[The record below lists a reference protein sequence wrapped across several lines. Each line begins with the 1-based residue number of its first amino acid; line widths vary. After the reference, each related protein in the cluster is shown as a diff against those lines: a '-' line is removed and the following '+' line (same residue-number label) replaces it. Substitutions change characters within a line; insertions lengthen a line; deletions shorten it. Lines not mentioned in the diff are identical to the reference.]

1 MLRNLGHLIW
11 TQSRVMLVYNYPK
24 AIVYE
29 IRTSDGNMLVNYCK
43 KTETWN
49 VAKQKPG
56 DTAELL
62 KDPIPFDPTLFGEK
76 RSCCS

>member
-11 TQSRVMLVYNYPK
+11 TQGREMLVHNYPR

-29 IRTSDGNMLVNYCK
+29 IRTSDGSMLVKYCK

-49 VAKQKPG
+49 INKQKPG
-56 DTAELL
+56 DTVDLL
-62 KDPIPFDPTLFGEK
+62 KDPEAFDPTLFAEK